1 MFSPRQSSRAAA
13 VLAACIWLLCAR
25 PGVADTRHFVLN
37 AGSSVTSVCNNC
49 AAAPKI
55 PEPLTGSFD
64 VTVLPLSSVYDVA
77 AVTNV
82 QLVSDSYTIS
92 GNGFVQRLGPDRQA
106 MVLDADINGSAVLL
120 TSGRRQHA
128 DPGSITIILSSSR
141 KGERTY
147 VLVISASP
155 VNDPEP
161 DVDGDGV
168 PDARDNCPMV
178 ANPGQEDEDGDG
190 VGDECDECSGTL
202 PGAPVTETGCSAA
215 QLCPCDS
222 SASGTQWKSQLDYL
236 RCVAKAGRELYRA
249 GQLSVAGRRNLLR
262 RALRSGCGRTVVA
275 LR

>member
-1 MFSPRQSSRAAA
+1 MFSPSRLDRWAAIVA
-13 VLAACIWLLCAR
+13 GCVWMLCAR
-25 PGVADTRHFVLN
+25 PGLADTRHFVLN
-37 AGSSVTSVCNNC
+37 PGSSVTSVCNGC
-49 AAAPKI
+49 TTAPKV

-82 QLVSDSYTIS
+82 QIISESYSIS

-106 MVLDADINGSAVLL
+106 MVLDATINGDQVLL

-141 KGERTY
+141 RGARTY

-155 VNDPEP
+155 VNDRQP

-168 PDARDNCPMV
+168 PDAHDNCPMV
-178 ANPGQEDEDGDG
+178 ANPKQEDTDGDG
-190 VGDECDECSGTL
+190 VGDACDDCEET
-202 PGAPVTETGCSAA
+202 PAGAPVTETGCSAA
-215 QLCPCDS
+215 QMCPCDA
-222 SASGTQWKSQLDYL
+222 SASGIEWQNQSDYL
-236 RCVAKAGRELYRA
+236 RCVAKAARELYRA
-249 GQLSVAGRRNLLR
+249 GQLTAAGRRDLLH
-262 RALRSGCGRTVVA
+262 RAMRSGCGRTVVA

>member
-1 MFSPRQSSRAAA
+1 MFSPTRSSRWAA
-13 VLAACIWLLCAR
+13 VLAGCFWLLCAR
-25 PGVADTRHFVLN
+25 PGVADTRHYVLN

-49 AAAPKI
+49 TAAPKI
-55 PEPLTGSFD
+55 PESLTGSFD

-82 QLVSDSYTIS
+82 QLVSGSYSIS

-106 MVLDADINGSAVLL
+106 MVLDATINGTAVLL
-120 TSGRRQHA
+120 TSGRRQHT
-128 DPGSITIILSSSR
+128 DPGSLTIILSSSR

-168 PDARDNCPMV
+168 PDAHDNCPMV
-178 ANPGQEDEDGDG
+178 ANQGQEDEDGDG
-190 VGDECDECSGTL
+190 VGDACDDCKGTPSGE
-202 PGAPVTETGCSAA
+202 AVTESGCSAA
-215 QLCPCDS
+215 QLCPCDASAS
-222 SASGTQWKSQLDYL
+222 SAPWQNQMEYL
-236 RCVAKAGRELYRA
+236 RCISKAGRELYRA
-249 GQLSVAGRRNLLR
+249 GQLTVAGRRNLLR